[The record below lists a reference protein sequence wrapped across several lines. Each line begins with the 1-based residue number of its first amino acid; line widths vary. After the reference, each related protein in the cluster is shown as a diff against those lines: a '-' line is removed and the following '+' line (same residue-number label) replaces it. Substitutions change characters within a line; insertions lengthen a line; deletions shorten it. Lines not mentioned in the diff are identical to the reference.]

1 MRVGQ
6 FTKAQRLHIESFL
19 DAFTAEL
26 DRGVA
31 PKDLTKWKQKTAAE
45 ILDSPELSDLDTTN
59 IPRKTWFDASL
70 LSLSVYL
77 KRNPEASEPSRS
89 ASPSGPLFKFSS
101 VLTGRQRFAKDN
113 SVSIN
118 STAAERVAS
127 TGHSSPAA
135 VYQTVLKERWNALL
149 DEDKKHWEELADRE
163 QGDIDRNQKE
173 FSVKMHSALTDLS
186 RSGLIGNAEFVL
198 FYAFREQSSGDLDIG
213 TVHAHSA
220 HNQVNF
226 GGTHSE
232 LQTNYGIPWAEFAE
246 SAIPRDPV
254 VTDSSVIPRN
264 PHGVPI
270 FPSIDLNTVTPADTR
285 LLLAEYWLHA
295 WAYAW
300 LPASDYPPIP
310 WAEIA
315 KNASAYYDTAK
326 FSLPFPLAAPQT
338 LDTLETTMWAEYLV
352 RTSSL
357 YEDSPFVFYSK
368 HRLPGHISATDNSV
382 VAPTPDEE
390 TEDPTAFTAGT
401 PMPITSTSNV
411 KSTPS
416 TSSMD
421 TAPVQDPRPEHP
433 MITDPKTPTSV
444 ENNSPPPPL
453 EEIAHDGTGTKPA
466 SHPVSPGAGV
476 VSGLKRARAEVEDPS
491 NTKPRKK
498 QSNIGQGTTAPRRS
512 ARTRAP
518 KTSTPPGPSK
528 RQNKLTPSCRR
539 TLGYVYSDEETDAF
553 DDE

>member
-70 LSLSVYL
+70 SQTQSGGH
-77 KRNPEASEPSRS
+77 
-89 ASPSGPLFKFSS
+89 GPLFKFSS

-246 SAIPRDPV
+246 SAIPRQLADPV

-382 VAPTPDEE
+382 VALTPDEE
-390 TEDPTAFTAGT
+390 TEDPTALTAGT

-433 MITDPKTPTSV
+433 VITDPTHPRHYRKLHMMEPGQNYES
-444 ENNSPPPPL
+444 L
-453 EEIAHDGTGTKPA
+453 RPA